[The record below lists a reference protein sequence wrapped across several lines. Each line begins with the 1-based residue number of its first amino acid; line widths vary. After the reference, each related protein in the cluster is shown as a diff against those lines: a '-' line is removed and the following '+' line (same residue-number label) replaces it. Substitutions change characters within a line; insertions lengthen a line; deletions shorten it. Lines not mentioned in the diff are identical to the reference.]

1 MKQSE
6 ELNIILDVLKK
17 TADANEK
24 EVLDFTLDDLY
35 NGLVKIRNKSYMK
48 PFLKVKISKLLK
60 AKQYLQKL
68 SDFLGIAGMVLKPVY
83 YVPTFF
89 IKKLGGEKWIN
100 KKAKTFIIRHL
111 AKAVAEELYQNK
123 KVIESK

>member
-1 MKQSE
+1 MKQNE

-60 AKQYLQKL
+60 ARQYLQKL
-68 SDFLGIAGMVLKPVY
+68 SDFFRNCRYAFKACVLCSH
-83 YVPTFF
+83 FF
-89 IKKLGGEKWIN
+89 YKKSGG
-100 KKAKTFIIRHL
+100 
-111 AKAVAEELYQNK
+111 
-123 KVIESK
+123 